1 MEFYSLEKYP
11 LVVSNSLLLK
21 MTIEI
26 VDLPIENREMTIL
39 FAGWWFQTFFIFHNI
54 WDVILPIDEL
64 RFFKMV
70 IAPPTSF
77 VVNSFG
83 VTALLRCTGCTRRGM
98 LAKASSPQIS
108 TSPLNCGMRQWGC
121 EKWRVM
127 LGEWMQNHGL
137 LTIVWISGDP
147 RKQIC

>member
-1 MEFYSLEKYP
+1 VKLLFFFVMLQSWASVILW
-11 LVVSNSLLLK
+11 LVVSN
-21 MTIEI
+21 MCYF
-26 VDLPIENREMTIL
+26 P
-39 FAGWWFQTFFIFHNI
+39 FHI

-98 LAKASSPQIS
+98 LVKASSPQIS

-127 LGEWMQNHGL
+127 LGE
-137 LTIVWISGDP
+137 
-147 RKQIC
+147 

>member
-1 MEFYSLEKYP
+1 MEVYSLEKYP
-11 LVVSNSLLLK
+11 LVMSNSLLLK

-26 VDLPIENREMTIL
+26 VDLPIENGEMTIL
-39 FAGWWFQTFFIFHNI
+39 FAGWWFQTCFIFHNI

-98 LAKASSPQIS
+98 LVKASSPQIS

-137 LTIVWISGDP
+137 LTIAWISGDP
-147 RKQIC
+147 HKQIC